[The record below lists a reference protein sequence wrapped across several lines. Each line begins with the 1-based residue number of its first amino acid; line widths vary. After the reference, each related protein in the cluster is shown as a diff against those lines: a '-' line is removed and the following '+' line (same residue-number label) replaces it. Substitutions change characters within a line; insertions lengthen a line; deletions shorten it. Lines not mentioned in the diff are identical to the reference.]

1 VTGSRARGTTPL
13 DPRGVHKYTREH
25 AGSRAKGTTP
35 LDPSGVHKYTR
46 VHAA

>member
-1 VTGSRARGTTPL
+1 L